1 MVAASANLADAVIVF
16 DLVPLEEAGHIDDRF
31 TQQLAFYQVKQDPQA
46 TDMPVVVKEGV
57 NGFKRIVNKS
67 RLNQRVIG
75 LAAVDVL
82 LKLRHSF
89 FHVLCVGR
97 NLVLFHKK
105 TGKINCRYPPSCG

>member
-1 MVAASANLADAVIVF
+1 
-16 DLVPLEEAGHIDDRF
+16 
-31 TQQLAFYQVKQDPQA
+31 
-46 TDMPVVVKEGV
+46 
-57 NGFKRIVNKS
+57 VNKN
-67 RLNQRVIG
+67 RLNQWVIG
-75 LAAVDVL
+75 VAAVDVL